1 MTAAVDHVV
10 VKVLIK
16 AGAIEREANE
26 QIRTLSIPSDT
37 GAGCNKEDVARKH
50 PKSDVE
56 EASLI
61 DFGDR

>member
-1 MTAAVDHVV
+1 M
-10 VKVLIK
+10 KVLIK